1 MQNNHSESNLDLKQ
15 IILDVVKNEQRRP
28 IPAGIV
34 VKKIITKHPNIN
46 KPSIYSKIDYLIS
59 DGSLRHDMRGKI
71 ILGYEDA
78 PKDMSSIKVGTLSI
92 TSNGDGFIQST
103 LEDGSTISYYV
114 NKKHLQGGLKG
125 DTVEF
130 VKLLKEPKNGVY
142 DASIL
147 NILERNKTYFVG
159 EIQIFADGKYDIKL
173 DDCKVYQ
180 NVRLDSIDN
189 LLDGYKILIQVAKFS
204 EKEIYGKAVKV
215 IGHKNDVG
223 SDILS
228 VIIENSI
235 PYETNE
241 EITQIANAIKFKI
254 DDKDLKLRKDITNR
268 PIVSIDPITSKDLD
282 DAIYVKKL
290 ADGNFLLGVS
300 IADVSYYVNLDSN
313 LDKEAFNKGTSV
325 YLVDRV
331 IPMLPHNLSNNICS
345 LNPNQKRMALT
356 CDMVIDKHGNFKSID
371 LYPSIIQSQVKFGY
385 EQVNEYYETKER
397 VVQTSDEVYQVLDD
411 AKQLHHVL
419 RNKKRHDGY
428 VDFEINEPYIVLDKT
443 GFPVDIKIKLRGT
456 AQKMIEDF
464 MIAANEAVT
473 VQAEKWDLPFIF
485 RVHEKPDE
493 KRIKSFLVEAKKMMF
508 KINIKDDQE
517 LEPRDIAKWIDD
529 NQESPK
535 FQLLSKLLLRAMQK
549 ANYSTNNIGHFGLAS
564 KNYTHFTSPIRR
576 YSDLI
581 VHRIFWMFVF
591 DKNSYSDA
599 QRQKLMNE
607 LNDICEQCNET
618 EIRAV
623 KVERDVNAL
632 KFAEYMTKH
641 LGEEYDAIASTITS
655 FGIFVELQNT
665 IEGLVSIKNMNDD
678 FYTYDD
684 QQMILIGKKFHKIFT
699 LGTPLKVKAI
709 GANKLERKIDFE
721 IIE

>member
-1 MQNNHSESNLDLKQ
+1 MQNNHSESNLNLKQ

-34 VKKIITKHPNIN
+34 VKKIITKYPNIN
-46 KPSIYSKIDYLIS
+46 KPAIYSKINFLIN

-92 TSNGDGFIQST
+92 TSNGDGFIQNT
-103 LEDGSTISYYV
+103 LEDGSTNTYYV
-114 NKKHLQGGLKG
+114 NKKKLQGGLKG

-142 DASIL
+142 DASVL

-159 EIQIFADGKYDIKL
+159 EIQIFADGKYDVKL
-173 DDCKVYQ
+173 DDCRVYQ
-180 NVRLDSIDN
+180 NVILESIDD
-189 LLDGYKILIQVAKFS
+189 LIDGYKILIQVSKFS
-204 EKEIYGKAVKV
+204 EKEIYGKAIKV

-235 PYETNE
+235 PYEIDE
-241 EITQIANAIKFKI
+241 EIVQIANAIKFQI
-254 DDKDLKLRKDITNR
+254 NDKDLKLRKDITNR

-282 DAIYVKKL
+282 DAVYVKKL
-290 ADGNFLLGVS
+290 EDGNFLLGVS
-300 IADVSYYVNLDSN
+300 IADVSYYVNLDSK
-313 LDKEAFNKGTSV
+313 LDKEAFSKGTSV

-356 CDMVIDKHGNFKSID
+356 CDMIIDKYGSFKSID
-371 LYPSIIQSQVKFGY
+371 LYPSIIQNQLKFGY
-385 EQVNEYYETKER
+385 EQVNEYYETKKR
-397 VVQTSDEVYQVLDD
+397 VIQASDEVYQVLDD
-411 AKQLHHVL
+411 AKQLHHIL
-419 RNKKRHDGY
+419 RSKKRHDGY

-443 GFPVDIKIKLRGT
+443 GFPIDIKIKLRGT

-473 VQAEKWDLPFIF
+473 LQAEKWDLPFVF

-508 KINIKDDQE
+508 KIHIKDNQE

-549 ANYSTNNIGHFGLAS
+549 ANYSINNIGHFGLAS

-581 VHRIFWMFVF
+581 VHRIFWMFIF

-599 QRQKLMNE
+599 QRQRLINE

-618 EIRAV
+618 EVRAV

-641 LGEEYDAIASTITS
+641 LGEEYDAIASAITS

-684 QQMILIGKKFHKIFT
+684 QQMVLIGKKFHKIFT